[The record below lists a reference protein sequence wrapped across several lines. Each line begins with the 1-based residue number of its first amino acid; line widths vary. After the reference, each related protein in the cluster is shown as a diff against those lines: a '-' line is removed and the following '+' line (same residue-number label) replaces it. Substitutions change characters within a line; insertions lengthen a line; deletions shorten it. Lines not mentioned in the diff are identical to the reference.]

1 MTNRDFLQKIMLE
14 VSTDGKRVNWIKIK
28 VLNVDKGA
36 ENTIKYKYNYDHE
49 NQCEKKR
56 ETPFTRKF

>member
-1 MTNRDFLQKIMLE
+1 MLE

-49 NQCEKKR
+49 NQCEKKTGD
-56 ETPFTRKF
+56 EENVIMFSG